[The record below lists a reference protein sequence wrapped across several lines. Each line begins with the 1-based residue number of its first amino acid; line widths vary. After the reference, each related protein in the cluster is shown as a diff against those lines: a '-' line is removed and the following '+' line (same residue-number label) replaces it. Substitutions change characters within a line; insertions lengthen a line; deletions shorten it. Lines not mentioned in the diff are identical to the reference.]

1 MGSEKPVNC
10 VQSSVKEMFPL
21 FKWEAGNIGS
31 QRKQFIK
38 KKSKI
43 ISKCHHQNKYML
55 RTLASKIQN
64 PDVTY
69 FYAVIFNVR
78 TFNIVVR
85 LKIVFHNLQANEWCY
100 YKHSYIK
107 SNSLFVTEMLCQHLI
122 RPSTTDCKTTTNI
135 YKQSFIK

>member
-1 MGSEKPVNC
+1 MKNQLIVYNLQSKRCFLCLNEKLEILE
-10 VQSSVKEMFPL
+10 VKENNL
-21 FKWEAGNIGS
+21 L
-31 QRKQFIK
+31 K

-107 SNSLFVTEMLCQHLI
+107 SNSLFVIEMLCQHLI

>member
-1 MGSEKPVNC
+1 MKNQLIVYNLQSKRCFLCLNEKLEILE
-10 VQSSVKEMFPL
+10 VKENNL
-21 FKWEAGNIGS
+21 L
-31 QRKQFIK
+31 K

-69 FYAVIFNVR
+69 FYVVIFNVR

-107 SNSLFVTEMLCQHLI
+107 SNSLFVIEMLCQHLI

>member
-1 MGSEKPVNC
+1 MKNQLIAYNLQSKRCFLCLYEKREILE
-10 VQSSVKEMFPL
+10 VKENNL
-21 FKWEAGNIGS
+21 LN
-31 QRKQFIK
+31 

-43 ISKCHHQNKYML
+43 ISKRHHQNKYML

-78 TFNIVVR
+78 TFNIVAR

-107 SNSLFVTEMLCQHLI
+107 SNSLFVIEMLCQHLI

>member
-1 MGSEKPVNC
+1 MKNQLIVYNLQSKRCFLCLNEKLEILE
-10 VQSSVKEMFPL
+10 VKENNL
-21 FKWEAGNIGS
+21 L
-31 QRKQFIK
+31 K

-107 SNSLFVTEMLCQHLI
+107 SNSLFVIEMLCQHLI
-122 RPSTTDCKTTTNI
+122 RPSTTDCKTTANI

>member
-1 MGSEKPVNC
+1 MKNQSIVYNLQSKRCFLCLNEKLEILE
-10 VQSSVKEMFPL
+10 VKENNL
-21 FKWEAGNIGS
+21 L
-31 QRKQFIK
+31 K

-107 SNSLFVTEMLCQHLI
+107 SNSLFVIEMLCQHLI
-122 RPSTTDCKTTTNI
+122 RPSTTDCKTTTNT

>member
-1 MGSEKPVNC
+1 MKNQLIVYNLQSKRCFLCLNEKLEILE
-10 VQSSVKEMFPL
+10 VKENNL
-21 FKWEAGNIGS
+21 LK
-31 QRKQFIK
+31 
-38 KKSKI
+38 KI

-107 SNSLFVTEMLCQHLI
+107 SNSLFVIEMLCQHLI
-122 RPSTTDCKTTTNI
+122 RPSTTDCKTTTSI